1 MALSPGYGET
11 PLDGDEFDALLPSIR
26 EALGADVT
34 KAAIFDLEQ
43 AVQDEVAADLLN
55 RVLAREI
62 GLDELLNDHFIRE
75 LHRRLYADIWSWGGK
90 LRVRELTL
98 GVAPELVA
106 VELRT
111 SLDTLNYRRTMTSDL
126 THRQLGVAVHA
137 ETVRI
142 HPFADGNGRTTR
154 LLADLVFVGAQ
165 ELDEPELYDWSLD
178 KTRYISLLREYDV
191 HRDATDLAAFI
202 GVRPLSA

>member
-11 PLDGDEFDALLPSIR
+11 PLDGDEFDELLPSIR

-62 GLDELLNDHFIRE
+62 GLDELLNDQFIRE

-111 SLDTLNYRRTMTSDL
+111 SLDTLARRSRL
-126 THRQLGVAVHA
+126 R
-137 ETVRI
+137 
-142 HPFADGNGRTTR
+142 GRSR
-154 LLADLVFVGAQ
+154 A
-165 ELDEPELYDWSLD
+165 
-178 KTRYISLLREYDV
+178 
-191 HRDATDLAAFI
+191 
-202 GVRPLSA
+202 